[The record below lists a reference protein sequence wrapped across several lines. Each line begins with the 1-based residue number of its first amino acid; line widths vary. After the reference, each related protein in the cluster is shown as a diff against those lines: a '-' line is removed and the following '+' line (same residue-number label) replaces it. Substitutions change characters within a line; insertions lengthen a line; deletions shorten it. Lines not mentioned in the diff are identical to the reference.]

1 MGDPRTTKKK
11 YKGPAHPW
19 RKKRIEEENKLQKEY
34 GLKNKKEI
42 WKTVS
47 ELRRLN
53 AQAKKL
59 IRERGQ
65 KQALIEEKQ
74 LLGRLNKLSL
84 LEESAHLEDVLA
96 LESKNLLDRRLQS
109 ISYKRGLAMSMKQ
122 ARQFIT
128 HGHILVKGRKIT
140 VPSYLLTREE
150 EASVEFNPISTIANV
165 EHPERA
171 KEKNR
176 KETKQAKVE
185 EAKEAPM
192 EITEKELEKIEK
204 VIGPVVE
211 V

>member
-19 RKKRIEEENKLQKEY
+19 RKTRIEEENKLQKEY

-42 WKTVS
+42 WKAVS

-65 KQALIEEKQ
+65 EQAATEEKQ
-74 LLGRLNKLSL
+74 LMGRLNKLGL
-84 LEESAHLEDVLA
+84 LEENAHLEDVLA
-96 LESKNLLDRRLQS
+96 LETKNLLDRRMQS
-109 ISYKRGLAMSMKQ
+109 LSYKKGLAMSMKQ

-128 HGHILVKGRKIT
+128 HGHVLVKGRKIT

-150 EASVEFNPISTIANV
+150 ETNVEFNPISTIASV

-171 KEKNR
+171 KEKKR
-176 KETKQAKVE
+176 KEMKQAKLE
-185 EAKEAPM
+185 ETKETPM
-192 EITEKELEKIEK
+192 EVTEKELEKIEK

-211 V
+211 A